1 MNVESAFAKISDA
14 DIIALPTAQLPEV
27 ETEIVVAPVP
37 VSAVSIEQAATTLG
51 RSAPDSLWK
60 YHDGN
65 RKLLFAVGRWNG
77 STGKKAKVLPIS
89 WIRDASGAERFAF
102 KHQPSPRPLYGLPE
116 LHERPHASVV
126 VVEGEKCVEAAK
138 AVFRS
143 SVVVTSPGGS
153 NGALQADWTSLAGRS
168 RALIW
173 PDLDA
178 PGIKYATTVAN
189 ILVDLGIPEIL
200 IVDAQRLAEVEPSG
214 NRRETTSGWDVAD
227 AIAEGH
233 EPGKLRAAAVEAAQ
247 PHKPGPRFL
256 SFGSFTMSN
265 EGLVLAKEGKGED
278 AITENL
284 WVCSAFEIIGRAR
297 DPNGREWARWLRWTD
312 DDKREHLHPVKDA
325 DLHGDPRSL
334 CAALAT
340 RGLRISTSYRAHLLD
355 YLNRARVDRRIT
367 IVPRTGWHDVGG
379 TSVFILPGETIGTA
393 GRETVVLD
401 SNGASPYESRGTLQ
415 EWKNSVGALTRGQRL
430 PILAISTAFAG
441 PLLHIAGLDGGGI
454 NLFGS
459 SSKGKTTCAEC
470 AASLFGKGSSPG
482 YVRPWRATANALEA
496 AAAMF
501 SDTVMILDE
510 LGVVEAREAATAIYQ
525 LASGTGKGRSARDGS
540 LRSSLTW
547 RVLVLSTGEMPMAA
561 KINEDRNGRRAQ
573 AGQAVRLLD
582 VPADA
587 GKGFGA
593 FDHAGPDNDAAR
605 LSDALK
611 RAARTTYGTAGP
623 AFIKRLA
630 AENSKEAA
638 RHITAAVE
646 AFVDSHATAG
656 SDGQVR
662 RAAQRLG
669 LIGTAGEM
677 AAGWGIV
684 PWAPGEAFA
693 AAEAALASW
702 VEGRGGTEGAEVRE
716 AISRVRLFIET
727 HGDSRFEPVDKSDDF
742 RPVTNRA
749 GWRKGSGSERVWLV
763 PAETW
768 KTEICSGLDPGLAA
782 RVLADRGMLVR
793 GDDGFLRV
801 HRIEGRS
808 QRAYTITAEIMGG
821 DA

>member
-1 MNVESAFAKISDA
+1 MNVENAFAKISDA
-14 DIIALPTAQLPEV
+14 DIIALPTAQLPDV
-27 ETEIVVAPVP
+27 ETEIVIAPVP
-37 VSAVSIEQAATTLG
+37 VSAGSIEQAAASLG
-51 RSAPDSLWK
+51 RSAPDALWEYYDDK
-60 YHDGN
+60 RN
-65 RKLLFAVGRWNG
+65 LLFAVGRWNG
-77 STGKKAKVLPIS
+77 PAGKKAKLLPVS

-116 LHERPHASVV
+116 LTERPNASVV
-126 VVEGEKCVEAAK
+126 IVEGEKCADAAK
-138 AVFRS
+138 IVFPS
-143 SVVVTSPGGS
+143 SVSLTSPGGS
-153 NGALQADWTSLAGRS
+153 NGALQADWTPLAGR
-168 RALIW
+168 RRVLIW

-200 IVDAQRLAEVEPSG
+200 IVDAKRLAEVDPSG
-214 NRRETTSGWDVAD
+214 NRRETTPGWDVAD
-227 AIAEGH
+227 AVAEGN
-233 EPGKLRAAAVEAAQ
+233 EPERLRAAAVAAAQ
-247 PHKPGPRFL
+247 PHKAGARFV

-265 EGLVLAKEGKGED
+265 DGLILAKEGRSED
-278 AITENL
+278 AATETL

-367 IVPRTGWHDVGG
+367 IVGRTGWHDIGG
-379 TSVFILPGETIGTA
+379 SSVFILPAETIGTS

-401 SNGASPYESRGTLQ
+401 SSGASPYDSRGTLQ
-415 EWKNSVGALTRGQRL
+415 EWKDSVAALTKGHRL
-430 PILAISTAFAG
+430 PILAISTALAG
-441 PLLHIAGLDGGGI
+441 PLLHIAGMDGGGV
-454 NLFGS
+454 NLFGRS
-459 SSKGKTTCAEC
+459 SRGKSTCGEC
-470 AASLFGKGSSPG
+470 AASVWGKGCSPG
-482 YVRPWRATANALEA
+482 YVRSWRATANALEA
-496 AAAMF
+496 AAAIS
-501 SDTVMILDE
+501 SDTVLILDE
-510 LGVVEAREAATAIYQ
+510 LGVVEAREAAAGVYQ

-540 LRSSLTW
+540 LRTPLTW
-547 RVLVLSTGEMPMAA
+547 RVMVLSTGEMPMAT

-582 VPADA
+582 IPADA
-587 GKGFGA
+587 NKGFGV
-593 FDHAGPDNDAAR
+593 FDHAGADNDAAR
-605 LSDALK
+605 LSDAIK
-611 RAARTTYGTAGP
+611 RAARTAYGTAGP
-623 AFIKRLA
+623 AFVKRLA
-630 AENSKEAA
+630 AENTKEAA
-638 RHITAAVE
+638 KDLTKAVE
-646 AFVDSHATAG
+646 TFVDRHAAG

-662 RAAQRLG
+662 RAAQRLA
-669 LIGTAGEM
+669 LIGAAGEM

-749 GWRKGSGSERVWLV
+749 GWRKGAGSERVWLV

-768 KTEICSGLDPGLAA
+768 KTEICSGIDAGLAA
-782 RVLADRGMLVR
+782 RVLADRGMLAR
-793 GDDGFLRV
+793 GDDGFLKV

-808 QRAYTITAEIMGG
+808 QRAYTITSEIMGG